1 MKLTAV
7 SELITTVD
15 GLDSTL
21 ASSTRFVEVVKGSPI
36 EGVIT
41 AKTLDAPAPKT
52 FTLNLE
58 MTMDNRV
65 ALKEVAWQES
75 TDNGDT
81 WTTIEKSNT
90 IRHNVGMQEPGKRQ
104 VRARMVN
111 KNTLAESF
119 TAPVEV
125 WAYSTLDAQI
135 TGPRH
140 MAPGYTATLASE
152 LYREGVLTANTVNEW
167 KIEAPSGT
175 TTATGATATITEEQE
190 GKVYITLKTRPADT
204 RADDPNAWSIARYY
218 LNVKTPTRPS
228 VSGKGPRD
236 VETGKIYH
244 YEGAIRPSWG
254 AVPSV
259 HTIQSEWQL
268 PDGSTVAGDSFDWT
282 PTAQDLVDKTP
293 LIFRAWVDGFKDT
306 TTSEM
311 TISYA
316 PWEYVWPNFTMTMKQ
331 LTVQAPSDLLLMVNH
346 DRRT

>member
-1 MKLTAV
+1 
-7 SELITTVD
+7 
-15 GLDSTL
+15 
-21 ASSTRFVEVVKGSPI
+21 
-36 EGVIT
+36 
-41 AKTLDAPAPKT
+41 
-52 FTLNLE
+52 
-58 MTMDNRV
+58 MDNRV

-125 WAYSTLDAQI
+125 WAYATLDAQI

-167 KIEAPSGT
+167 KIEAPSGI

-204 RADDPNAWSIARYY
+204 RADDANAWSIARYY
-218 LNVKTPTRPS
+218 LTVKPRPGPAS
-228 VSGKGPRD
+228 AAKARAMSRPARSIITTALPGPPGAPCPACIRFNRNGNYRTAPPLPGIVSTGPPPPR
-236 VETGKIYH
+236 I
-244 YEGAIRPSWG
+244 W
-254 AVPSV
+254 
-259 HTIQSEWQL
+259 
-268 PDGSTVAGDSFDWT
+268 STK
-282 PTAQDLVDKTP
+282 P
-293 LIFRAWVDGFKDT
+293 R
-306 TTSEM
+306 
-311 TISYA
+311 
-316 PWEYVWPNFTMTMKQ
+316 
-331 LTVQAPSDLLLMVNH
+331 
-346 DRRT
+346 

>member
-1 MKLTAV
+1 VITAVGGTENNMKLVVEAP
-7 SELITTVD
+7 SEIADTEMITVKVKVGKYTKTGVAYTPETMGQWRTQIVAQTNTPIGDQKPDYGMQDMVEWRGHLPDQSGRQPVYETDGRLGTGHQHVD

-21 ASSTRFVEVVKGSPI
+21 ASSTQVCRSGQGLAHRGHDYRQNP
-36 EGVIT
+36 GC
-41 AKTLDAPAPKT
+41 PAPKT

-58 MTMDNRV
+58 MTTDNRV

-81 WTTIEKSNT
+81 WTSIEKSNT
-90 IRHNVGMQEPGKRQ
+90 IRHNIGMQEPGKRQ

-175 TTATGATATITEEQE
+175 TVTATGATATITEEQE

-204 RADDPNAWSIARYY
+204 RAM
-218 LNVKTPTRPS
+218 TPTPGR
-228 VSGKGPRD
+228 
-236 VETGKIYH
+236 
-244 YEGAIRPSWG
+244 
-254 AVPSV
+254 
-259 HTIQSEWQL
+259 
-268 PDGSTVAGDSFDWT
+268 
-282 PTAQDLVDKTP
+282 
-293 LIFRAWVDGFKDT
+293 
-306 TTSEM
+306 
-311 TISYA
+311 
-316 PWEYVWPNFTMTMKQ
+316 
-331 LTVQAPSDLLLMVNH
+331 
-346 DRRT
+346 